1 MATFI
6 DTDGQRRTVS
16 AANPGPS
23 ARAGQ
28 GSAGIAT
35 SRLSATTTPQKLV
48 NARAGRIKLTVTPT
62 SAVVF
67 YLGPPGLTAANGLYV
82 AAGST
87 VTLDTQ
93 AEVWA
98 VGAAAVVLTVIEFF

>member
-16 AANPGPS
+16 VANPGPS
-23 ARAGQ
+23 AKAGQ
-28 GSAGIAT
+28 GSGSIAT
-35 SRLSATTTPQKLV
+35 AQRAVTTTKSKIV
-48 NARAGRIKLTVTPT
+48 NARAGRIKVTVTPT
-62 SAVVF
+62 TNVVF
-67 YLGPPGLTAANGLYV
+67 YLGDSTVTTGSGLYV

-98 VGAAAVVLTVIEFF
+98 VGAAAVTLSVIEFF